1 MPFGLGIWE
10 ILILAGVLVLLFGA
24 KGAPGMARRLGTG
37 VRELKDAVGE
47 MDPRSLL
54 DAKDENAPAA
64 PPREL
69 EAAKP
74 VVVGDAEVIAAPAEE
89 RSTPPESGPPAS

>member
-37 VRELKDAVGE
+37 VREMKDAVSE
-47 MDPRSLL
+47 MDPRTVF
-54 DAKDENAPAA
+54 DAKDEPAKAPPKQLPPAEVVPAA
-64 PPREL
+64 AVE
-69 EAAKP
+69 EA
-74 VVVGDAEVIAAPAEE
+74 V
-89 RSTPPESGPPAS
+89 PPESGQRPPDASG